1 MAASL
6 ADGSLCGPGK
16 ASCRARLAVLASGS
30 GSNLGAI
37 LAACSD
43 GTLDADVVLVAG
55 DRPNAGAFDRARAAG
70 VSATAIL
77 EVPSDKSQRRAWA
90 TELTELVAAHQ
101 PDWVVL
107 AGFMRILPAEFL
119 NRFPNR
125 VVNLHPALP
134 GEFPGTHAI
143 ERALTEAKNGLRT
156 STGIMVHLVP
166 DEGVDDGPVLATQ
179 VVPILP
185 SDDLASLSERVHI
198 AEHALLVETLRTL
211 ISISTPVSV
220 SSLESAVSPAESTAP
235 TPTPNP
241 TRN

>member
-1 MAASL
+1 VTTSL
-6 ADGSLCGPGK
+6 AEGSSCGPGE
-16 ASCRARLAVLASGS
+16 ASGRARLAVLASGS

-37 LAACSD
+37 LTACAN
-43 GTLDADVVLVAG
+43 GLLNADVVLVAG

-70 VSATAIL
+70 VPATVIL
-77 EVPSDKSQRRAWA
+77 EVPSDKTQRRSWA
-90 TELTELVAAHQ
+90 SELGELVAAHQ
-101 PDWVVL
+101 PDWVIL
-107 AGFMRILPAEFL
+107 AGFMRILPTEFL
-119 NRFPNR
+119 HQFPNR

-156 STGIMVHLVP
+156 STGIMVHFVP

-185 SDDLASLSERVHI
+185 SDDIETLSTRVHH

-211 ISISTPVSV
+211 TSTP
-220 SSLESAVSPAESTAP
+220 ATMQAAT
-235 TPTPNP
+235 TPVPPDP

>member
-1 MAASL
+1 MVASL
-6 ADGSLCGPGK
+6 AEGSSRGPSEVGG
-16 ASCRARLAVLASGS
+16 RARLAVLASGA

-37 LAACSD
+37 LAACND
-43 GTLDADVVLVAG
+43 GTLNADVVLVAG

-70 VSATAIL
+70 VPATAVL
-77 EVPSDKSQRRAWA
+77 EVPPDPSQRRAWA
-90 TELTELVAAHQ
+90 SELGGLVAEHQ
-101 PDWVVL
+101 PDWIIL
-107 AGFMRILPAEFL
+107 AGFMRILPSEFL

-143 ERALTEAKNGLRT
+143 ERALSEAKNGLRT

-179 VVPILP
+179 IVPILP
-185 SDDLASLSERVHI
+185 GDDLETLSARVHE
-198 AEHALLVETLRTL
+198 AEHALFVETLRTL
-211 ISISTPVSV
+211 T
-220 SSLESAVSPAESTAP
+220 STAITMP
-235 TPTPNP
+235 ATATRPDT